1 MSTTD
6 SNRKSEI
13 LYMLCM
19 RVRVCNVPITP
30 TTHAA
35 GLQAMKKKG
44 LIQVAQ

>member
-1 MSTTD
+1 
-6 SNRKSEI
+6 
-13 LYMLCM
+13 MLCV

-35 GLQAMKKKG
+35 GPQAMKKKKKG